1 MALNFAVCAIVW
13 LRSEA
18 VIERRYPLPST
29 TVAASTEAK
38 TIARGAH
45 LIAIAGCSD
54 CHGADLEGRLT
65 RAGSLLPVWSSNLR
79 IAAHTLTDEEFERA
93 IRTGILPDSKSMWV
107 MPAMDYAYMSED
119 DVTAIVSYLRTLKAL
134 GATPPAPHFD
144 MPARFAIARGD
155 LEPIALRALESP
167 TSLDLGPRYDGGRY
181 LARIAC
187 ADCHDTDLT
196 GSETAPDLS
205 AVARYEPRAIFSGCS
220 KAASR
225 PTDAGWKANRVRAS
239 ALSTITKS
247 TRSTII
253 SPHGRTLC
261 GTMSLARSAGTVTR
275 RSRSRSTLN
284 SQSHSNGVTG

>member
-1 MALNFAVCAIVW
+1 LDVPNPQSREAPLHPVLKWSLAAAGFVMALSFAVCAIIW
-13 LRSEA
+13 LQSEA

-54 CHGADLEGRLT
+54 CHRADLEGRLT
-65 RAGSLLPVWSSNLR
+65 RQGSVLPVWSSNLR

-93 IRTGILPDSKSMWV
+93 IRTGILADSKSMWV

-134 GATPPAPHFD
+134 GTAPPAPHFD

-155 LEPIALRALESP
+155 LEPVALRALESP

-196 GSETAPDLS
+196 GSDAAPDLRI
-205 AVARYEPRAIFSGCS
+205 VARYSRADFSRLLKSGITPDGRRPQS
-220 KAASR
+220 KSR
-225 PTDAGWKANRVRAS
+225 PRFRAFHDYEVDALYDYLSARAN
-239 ALSTITKS
+239 AL
-247 TRSTII
+247 R
-253 SPHGRTLC
+253 HGMR
-261 GTMSLARSAGTVTR
+261 
-275 RSRSRSTLN
+275 
-284 SQSHSNGVTG
+284 

>member
-29 TVAASTEAK
+29 TVAATTEVK
-38 TIARGAH
+38 TIARGTH
-45 LIAIAGCSD
+45 LAAIAGCSD
-54 CHGADLEGRLT
+54 CHGADLEGRLM

-93 IRTGILPDSKSMWV
+93 IRTGILPDSKSTWV

-155 LEPIALRALESP
+155 LEPIALTAPESP

-205 AVARYEPRAIFSGCS
+205 VVARYDRGQFFRLLKTGITPDGRRLESKMRPRFRAFHDYEV
-220 KAASR
+220 
-225 PTDAGWKANRVRAS
+225 DALYDYLTARANALQRGVR
-239 ALSTITKS
+239 
-247 TRSTII
+247 
-253 SPHGRTLC
+253 
-261 GTMSLARSAGTVTR
+261 
-275 RSRSRSTLN
+275 
-284 SQSHSNGVTG
+284 

>member
-1 MALNFAVCAIVW
+1 MALNVAVCALVW

-29 TVAASTEAK
+29 TVAASTDQK
-38 TIARGAH
+38 MIARGAH

-54 CHGADLEGRLT
+54 CHGANLEGRLT
-65 RAGSLLPVWSSNLR
+65 RPASLLPVWSSNLR

-119 DVTAIVSYLRTLKAL
+119 DVIAIVSYLRTLKAL
-134 GATPPAPHFD
+134 GTAKPAPSFD
-144 MPARFAIARGD
+144 MPARFAIARSD
-155 LEPIALRALESP
+155 LEPVALVAPESP

-196 GSETAPDLS
+196 GSADAPDLS
-205 AVARYEPRAIFSGCS
+205 VVARYNRGDFFRLLKSGITSDGRRLES
-220 KAASR
+220 KSR
-225 PTDAGWKANRVRAS
+225 PRFRAFHDYEIDALYDYLSARAK
-239 ALSTITKS
+239 ALS
-247 TRSTII
+247 RN
-253 SPHGRTLC
+253 
-261 GTMSLARSAGTVTR
+261 R
-275 RSRSRSTLN
+275 R
-284 SQSHSNGVTG
+284 

>member
-1 MALNFAVCAIVW
+1 MALTAIVLSIVW
-13 LRSEA
+13 LKSEA

-54 CHGADLEGRLT
+54 CHGIDLEGRLT
-65 RAGSLLPVWSSNLR
+65 RPASVLPVWSSNLR
-79 IAAHTLTDEEFERA
+79 LAAHTLTDEEFERA

-107 MPAMDYAYMSED
+107 MPAMDYMYMSED

-134 GATPPAPHFD
+134 GTTPPAPHFN

-155 LEPIALRALESP
+155 LEPVALRALESP

-196 GSETAPDLS
+196 GSDETPDLRI
-205 AVARYEPRAIFSGCS
+205 VMRYSRSDFFRLLKGGITPDGRRLES
-220 KAASR
+220 KSR
-225 PTDAGWKANRVRAS
+225 PRFRAFHDYELDALYDYLAARANALRHGVR
-239 ALSTITKS
+239 
-247 TRSTII
+247 
-253 SPHGRTLC
+253 
-261 GTMSLARSAGTVTR
+261 
-275 RSRSRSTLN
+275 
-284 SQSHSNGVTG
+284 

>member
-1 MALNFAVCAIVW
+1 LNVPTPESEEAPLHPVLKWSLAAAGLVMALSFAVMAIVW

-29 TVAASTEAK
+29 TVAAITEAK
-38 TIARGAH
+38 AIARGAH
-45 LIAIAGCSD
+45 LVAIAGCSD

-65 RAGSLLPVWSSNLR
+65 HAHTILPVWSSNLR

-107 MPAMDYAYMSED
+107 MPAMDYVYMSED

-134 GATPPAPHFD
+134 GPTPPAPHFD

-155 LEPIALRALESP
+155 LEPVALRALESP

-196 GSETAPDLS
+196 GSETTPDLS
-205 AVARYEPRAIFSGCS
+205 AVAQYSRADFFRLLKSGITPDGRRLKS
-220 KAASR
+220 KSR
-225 PTDAGWKANRVRAS
+225 PRFRAFHDYEVDALYDYLAARATALRHGVR
-239 ALSTITKS
+239 
-247 TRSTII
+247 
-253 SPHGRTLC
+253 
-261 GTMSLARSAGTVTR
+261 
-275 RSRSRSTLN
+275 
-284 SQSHSNGVTG
+284 

>member
-1 MALNFAVCAIVW
+1 LDLPDLQPYEVALHPALKWSLAAAGLVMALGFAVCAIVW
-13 LRSEA
+13 LQSEA

-29 TVAASTEAK
+29 TVAANTEAK

-45 LIAIAGCSD
+45 LVAIAGCSD

-65 RAGSLLPVWSSNLR
+65 QAASVLPVWSSNLR

-107 MPAMDYAYMSED
+107 MPAMDYTYMSED

-134 GATPPAPHFD
+134 GAAPPAPHFD

-155 LEPIALRALESP
+155 LEPVALRALESP

-196 GSETAPDLS
+196 GSDAAPDLS
-205 AVARYEPRAIFSGCS
+205 TVARYNRADFFRLLKSGITPDGHRLES
-220 KAASR
+220 KAR
-225 PTDAGWKANRVRAS
+225 PRFRAFHDYEVDALYDYLAARAS
-239 ALSTITKS
+239 AL
-247 TRSTII
+247 R
-253 SPHGRTLC
+253 HGVR
-261 GTMSLARSAGTVTR
+261 
-275 RSRSRSTLN
+275 
-284 SQSHSNGVTG
+284 